1 MKFNNYKRKDL
12 IEIILKRKNNDYKF
26 LLNECFEMLFS
37 IIEDQQ
43 NKKNYEYDEAFADFN
58 DCLNKAEWTQDI
70 TKEEA

>member
-43 NKKNYEYDEAFADFN
+43 NKKNYEYDGTE
-58 DCLNKAEWTQDI
+58 LQPG
-70 TKEEA
+70 